1 MATGSSAAT
10 RRRAFLG
17 IIAALV
23 LAIGAFTLFAPR
35 DEATPPAVPT
45 RSVEGDGVGTAVAAD
60 APAVQSPPAYLAWM
74 SGGFPA
80 DVRAKARTLDGLES
94 TVVVAGDTRWMTR
107 SSTPTARSST
117 NPRPRSRSPSTRS
130 R

>member
-35 DEATPPAVPT
+35 DEAMPPAAPA

-60 APAVQSPPAYLAWM
+60 APTVQSPPAYLAWM
-74 SGGFPA
+74 SGGFPRTSA
-80 DVRAKARTLDGLES
+80 GHLRRSQDDLDVYTI
-94 TVVVAGDTRWMTR
+94 
-107 SSTPTARSST
+107 
-117 NPRPRSRSPSTRS
+117 
-130 R
+130 